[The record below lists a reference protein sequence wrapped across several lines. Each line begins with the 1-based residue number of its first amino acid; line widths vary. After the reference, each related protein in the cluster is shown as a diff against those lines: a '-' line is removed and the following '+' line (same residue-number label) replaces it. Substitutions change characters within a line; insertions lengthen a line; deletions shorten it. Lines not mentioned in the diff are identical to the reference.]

1 LANYNKELDYYLSS
15 GCCYTM
21 HSSYKNEYI
30 IKFYN
35 KETISNEIKSRKYV
49 WGYKMPWTNVSG
61 DKIYN
66 YSIETSLKSIIS
78 SNEKTKELLK
88 GSKLLKYLV
97 NKIVDNN
104 MQSLYKLSAYSYQK
118 EIEELKTDFDII
130 SFEEVYGRGR
140 YIWDEPKTMRVVL
153 KNQLML
159 NNVSLIFLDSK
170 QGNTIYSRDSIKKDY
185 KQIIKRIQSISFI
198 TDYLK
203 TNPNS
208 KLDIY
213 YFNNKGINKYNIE
226 SVNKNPTDWK
236 KHDVFLESIKRYDT
250 LAIKPSYANEEAIG
264 VSKQVYCGCNFRFD
278 RSYIE
283 KAIFFEIEDDNK
295 NNSIWFLLPDDKVLL
310 YRKQPSKY
318 LLA

>member
-1 LANYNKELDYYLSS
+1 MFGVTKCPGQMYQATK
-15 GCCYTM
+15 
-21 HSSYKNEYI
+21 YI
-30 IKFYN
+30 I
-35 KETISNEIKSRKYV
+35 TA
-49 WGYKMPWTNVSG
+49 
-61 DKIYN
+61 
-66 YSIETSLKSIIS
+66 LKR
-78 SNEKTKELLK
+78 
-88 GSKLLKYLV
+88 SKLLKYLV